1 MIQIKIDNFEGPLDL
16 LIHLIEKKKMKI
28 SEISI
33 TQIIDDYLEYI
44 NSNREENL
52 KIKVEFLIMATD
64 LIEIKAYSILNRE
77 KKSER
82 IEDLEKRIIEYKLFK
97 EISEL
102 FSEKEKEF
110 NIPYRKTGNQNIENA
125 PVEYD
130 ISMLTLEN
138 LMNCF
143 KNLIEQEVKKER
155 LILNLEEEYSS
166 EEAFKEINDSI
177 NLKGKI
183 EFSSLLKHKFTKS
196 RIVGL
201 FLCILE
207 MFKNGDIDIITEMD
221 NFFILR
227 PDNKI

>member
-110 NIPYRKTGNQNIENA
+110 NIPYRKTGNQNIENT